1 MLFILN
7 INDFNKNNLIFSD
20 KIKNNILQKGSFH
33 RIYYSDEICCLN
45 AIYIHFDL
53 KKIFI
58 EPYFNKI
65 KCIFNKSNN
74 QILIKKLI
82 KIEKDILS
90 VIQIDK
96 KTPVCR
102 IQEQLINGF
111 IKIISDREM
120 PSYCKKNNIDILLK
134 VSGIWT
140 NENEYGITFRFFF
153 TRPLKMTQQ

>member
-20 KIKNNILQKGSFH
+20 KIKNNILQKGEFY

-45 AIYIHFDL
+45 AIYLNFDF

-65 KCIFNKSNN
+65 KCIFNKSDN
-74 QILIKKLI
+74 QRLIKKLI
-82 KIEKDILS
+82 TIEKDILS

-96 KTPVCR
+96 KIPVYR

-111 IKIISDREM
+111 IKIISDRET
-120 PSYCKKNNIDILLK
+120 SCNCKKSNINILLK

-140 NENEYGITFRFFF
+140 NEKEYGITFRFFF
-153 TRPLKMTQQ
+153 THPLKMI